1 MIINFDLENNPLL
14 IKSDSIIGGGQRVK
28 IKFLT
33 AQHELAGGLTI
44 RLVSTPVYWIWEC
57 SDDFTTF
64 PKNFPSETDKILKIE
79 KLSGSDYIRFVLLCN
94 DVELLNVLLSD
105 LKCKGDSNWRTYWNR
120 EIAKLQY
127 NDADKASDFYQHP
140 SFILGKY

>member
-44 RLVSTPVYWIWEC
+44 RLVSTPVYWIWGC

-64 PKNFPSETDKILKIE
+64 PTDFPSETDKILKMEKLSGSDYIRFRFRLYTINYTDKILKME

-94 DVELLNVLLSD
+94 VS
-105 LKCKGDSNWRTYWNR
+105 
-120 EIAKLQY
+120 
-127 NDADKASDFYQHP
+127 HP
-140 SFILGKY
+140 STPECFACCEFDKP